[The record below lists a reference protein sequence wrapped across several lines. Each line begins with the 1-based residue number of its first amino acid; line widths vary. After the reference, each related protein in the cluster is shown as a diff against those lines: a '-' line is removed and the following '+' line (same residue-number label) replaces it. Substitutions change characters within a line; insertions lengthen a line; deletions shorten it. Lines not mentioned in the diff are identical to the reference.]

1 MLTDTKGGLKMD
13 ARRGLVMLSALR
25 NDEDGIV
32 ERIDVE
38 GRTKRRL
45 VEMGITPGTRLQISR
60 RAPLGDPIEIRLRGY
75 TLTLREED
83 ARQIMVL
90 RGGAKQ

>member
-1 MLTDTKGGLKMD
+1 MD